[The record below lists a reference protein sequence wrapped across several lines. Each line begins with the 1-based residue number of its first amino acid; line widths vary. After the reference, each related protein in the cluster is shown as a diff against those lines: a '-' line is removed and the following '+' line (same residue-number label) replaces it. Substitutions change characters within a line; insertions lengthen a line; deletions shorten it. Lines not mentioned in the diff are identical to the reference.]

1 MNEKEHKNEKYTIE
15 KKNTN
20 EKCTNDKYYTNE
32 KVCKWK
38 KMYQSKLYE

>member
-20 EKCTNDKYYTNE
+20 EKYTNDKYYTNE